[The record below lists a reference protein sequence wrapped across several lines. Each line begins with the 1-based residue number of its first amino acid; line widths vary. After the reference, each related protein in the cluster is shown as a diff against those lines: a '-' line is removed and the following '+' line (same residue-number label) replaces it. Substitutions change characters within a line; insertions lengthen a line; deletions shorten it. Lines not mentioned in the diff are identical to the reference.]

1 MVTSSHE
8 AMHRIF
14 QHDPGLFS
22 RVSQFLG
29 ADIPRPVGA
38 TALPTD
44 LTEDSPVERRVDTLL
59 RFDTAEQGPFLLAVE
74 AQGKKDPA
82 KPASWAYYASYLWT
96 KYRLPTALLVV
107 CQDLTTAKW
116 ARQPMTCGP
125 ARIPTLTLQPLVAGP
140 HNMPMITDPDE
151 AREDLVLA
159 SLAAITHA
167 ADPGVDAILKALSA
181 ALKDA
186 PDDVANPIVEFT
198 AQGLGNRPA
207 KHFWRNLVAVDLSFY
222 RSYLAEEVREEVRD
236 AVREEVRDAVREE
249 VREEVRVEV
258 REEVRVEELNEGRAQ
273 ALLQVL
279 EDRGLDVSDDVR
291 ERITTCHDGD
301 QLSEWLTRALTAQ
314 QAADI
319 FDAQA

>member
-22 RVSQFLG
+22 RVSHFLG

-59 RFDTAEQGPFLLAVE
+59 RLDTADQGPFLLAVE

-82 KPASWAYYASYLWT
+82 KASSWAYYAAYLWT

-107 CQDLTTAKW
+107 CQDLRTAKW
-116 ARQPMTCGP
+116 ARGPMTCGP
-125 ARIPTLTLQPLVAGP
+125 AQVPTLTLQPLVAGP
-140 HNMPMITDPDE
+140 HNMPQITDPDE
-151 AREDLVLA
+151 ARADLVLA
-159 SLAAITHA
+159 SLAAIAHA

-186 PDDVANPIVEFT
+186 PEDLVHPIIEFT
-198 AQGLGNRPA
+198 ARGLGNRPA
-207 KHFWRNLVAVDLSFY
+207 KHTWRNLMAVDLSFY
-222 RSYLAEEVREEVRD
+222 TSWLAEEIRD
-236 AVREEVRDAVREE
+236 ETAARY
-249 VREEVRVEV
+249 
-258 REEVRVEELNEGRAQ
+258 
-273 ALLQVL
+273 LLRVL
-279 EDRGLDVSDDVR
+279 ERRGFDVSDDVR
-291 ERITTCHDGD
+291 ERITSCHDQSLFD
-301 QLSEWLTRALTAQ
+301 AWMDRALTAEQ
-314 QAADI
+314 VSDI
-319 FDAQA
+319 FEDE